1 MKPNPIDYIAYG
13 IRAALAHNNLPELFA
28 ADDRRRSNVIHVK
41 YDGPWADC
49 LTQYG
54 PSAMAKN
61 ALSHSG
67 SISFFHL
74 SLVRQ

>member
-1 MKPNPIDYIAYG
+1 MKSKPIDYIAYG
-13 IRAALAHNNLPELFA
+13 ILAALAHNNQPELFA
-28 ADDRRRSNVIHVK
+28 VDDRRRSNVIHVK

-49 LTQYG
+49 LAQYS

-61 ALSHSG
+61 DLSHSS